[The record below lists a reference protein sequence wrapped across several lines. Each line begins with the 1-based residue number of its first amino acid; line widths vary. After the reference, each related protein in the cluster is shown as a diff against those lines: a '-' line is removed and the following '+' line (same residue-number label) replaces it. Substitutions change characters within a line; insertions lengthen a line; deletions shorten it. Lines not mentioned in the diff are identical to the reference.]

1 MITEINLHE
10 RNSKI
15 IFYKTQIDEKIRH
28 SEIRDI
34 RSYLQ
39 ENMDIIKYD
48 NDLMVV
54 WYLGMVADK
63 EMQAGKK
70 SVFERVA
77 SLEELLERYRKLK
90 FYMRR
95 IEYDVMEEA
104 EEFYSFLS
112 EQRVSEF
119 ELMGIVDSCVYDKE
133 KVWKNFQ

>member
-104 EEFYSFLS
+104 EEFYSFLA